1 MIEPTPLTTAS
12 PYQVQ
17 PACHEIMWPDGSTVG
32 LHPVCVLDAQGRAH
46 SDMFL
51 RAIAGSPLHWLVFD
65 LRDLAPELDAEL
77 LRAHLPRDLPG
88 LVFYTLRHRYGSAG
102 LFEAA
107 ARTSAKASWH
117 PIPGQ
122 AGAGTEQQQAAAA

>member
-1 MIEPTPLTTAS
+1 MPDPTALSATSP

-51 RAIAGSPLHWLVFD
+51 RALAGSPLHWLVFD
-65 LRDLAPELDAEL
+65 LRDLAPELDAEM
-77 LRAHLPRDLPG
+77 RAHLPRDLPG
-88 LVFYTLRHRYGSAG
+88 LVFFTLRQRWGRAA
-102 LFEAA
+102 LFTAA

-117 PIPGQ
+117 PIPG
-122 AGAGTEQQQAAAA
+122 AAAQAAAA